1 LPLRAGFLH
10 NAAVPEVPRAMILDC
25 PSCNAR
31 YELPESLLGP
41 AGARVRC
48 PSCGA
53 SFAVD
58 PSGRRLSEPTP
69 APGIAVEEPPAAA
82 PVSPEHDRSPGE
94 IARSLIAAFIER
106 EGDALRE
113 ARDRG
118 HLFAEWGPALLD
130 LFEEY
135 RRVAGPGASSSP
147 FRDELRAR
155 LGVELPQ
162 ASSD

>member
-1 LPLRAGFLH
+1 
-10 NAAVPEVPRAMILDC
+10 MILDC

-48 PSCGA
+48 PSCGT

-58 PSGRRLSEPTP
+58 PSGRRLSEPASP
-69 APGIAVEEPPAAA
+69 VAAPTVAVENPPAAA
-82 PVSPEHDRSPGE
+82 PFPPDHDRSPAE
-94 IARSLIAAFIER
+94 IARSLVAAFIESR
-106 EGDALRE
+106 GDALRE

-135 RRVAGPGASSSP
+135 RRAAGPSASSTP

-162 ASSD
+162 ASGD

>member
-1 LPLRAGFLH
+1 
-10 NAAVPEVPRAMILDC
+10 M
-25 PSCNAR
+25 
-31 YELPESLLGP
+31 
-41 AGARVRC
+41 
-48 PSCGA
+48 
-53 SFAVD
+53 D
-58 PSGRRLSEPTP
+58 PSGRRLSEPAPPTP
-69 APGIAVEEPPAAA
+69 TTAGAVEEPPAA
-82 PVSPEHDRSPGE
+82 PPSQLDRPPAE
-94 IARSLIAAFIER
+94 VARSLIAAFIER
-106 EGDALRE
+106 HGDALRE

-135 RRVAGPGASSSP
+135 RRVAGPGASSTP